1 MIIVD
6 YSPFDQES
14 RAYILDDEGK
24 MAARIATNMQNLIAG
39 IQELADNY
47 NDYEIKVNA
56 PVGFVN
62 EIAMQLTT
70 TNYTEKNFN
79 VERI

>member
-24 MAARIATNMQNLIAG
+24 MAARIATNMQSLIAG

-70 TNYTEKNFN
+70 TNYAEKKFN